1 MEAEQADTSTRVCFS
16 SVFPFQATK
25 RATPVDQEAKSVL
38 FQLHDI
44 VAIVTQHCL
53 VTEPSYLVTAYS

>member
-16 SVFPFQATK
+16 SVFPFATK
-25 RATPVDQEAKSVL
+25 RATPVDREAKGVL
-38 FQLHDI
+38 FQLHNI

-53 VTEPSYLVTAYS
+53 VTEPSYLVIAYS